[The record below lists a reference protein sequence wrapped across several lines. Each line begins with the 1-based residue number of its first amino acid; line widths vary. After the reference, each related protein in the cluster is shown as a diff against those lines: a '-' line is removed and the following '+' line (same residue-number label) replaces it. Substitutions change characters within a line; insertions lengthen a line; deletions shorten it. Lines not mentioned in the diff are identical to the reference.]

1 MEKNSIKSNV
11 KNKIKNSK
19 LGLGLFI
26 VLIVLIAII
35 KQGLVA
41 DLPINILAHAK
52 QDDALMV
59 DMAKEMLNGNYL
71 GGYNDL
77 IFTKGIMFPLF
88 LVIGYSLG
96 FSYISF
102 QTLVYTLSCAF
113 FIYSIK
119 DFIKSKWILLGIFVA
134 LVFNPLSFASETLMR
149 VYRNGI
155 TMSQVLIIIGSYIGM
170 YMNRTDKKKTLFFA
184 LFGGLG
190 IGTMYHTREDAFWI
204 MPFMIVVTMILIG
217 LLIKD
222 KKKDIIKTGKM
233 QTFIYVIPFVMLTL
247 VTNIISTINYNHY
260 GIYTYNELNDSNFT
274 KCMKAIYSVKPN
286 VEIEYVSNPKEKIE
300 RIAEV
305 SPTFNSIVDVMLNKN
320 YKSFDGYDRKPGD
333 GEIEDGWFFWVL
345 RESVVESGV
354 CETVND
360 IDEFYLKVTEE
371 INTAI
376 ADGKLE
382 KQATMPSSLMP
393 PWRKGNFGKLFAA
406 LGEEIGFIL
415 NYDDV
420 EVKIEESIIDSKYQV
435 YEDFKNI
442 TRNNAISP
450 IKEVQVSGWFA
461 NIDTEDIVLEVQDE
475 NGDTLHVFA
484 MLKEDKILKEYINDR
499 FEINHSGR
507 VNYFAK
513 FEAPKDSK
521 RFFIVAKNNDE
532 VLIKKEIEN
541 KTVNYEE
548 NNCLLEIKK
557 LVVLDKEIE
566 EKAEVAAEKLTG
578 ILNVYRNTGVAVF
591 VVAMIIF
598 VYYIVKLVYM
608 LVKGKI
614 DDNIDLLN
622 TVLILLGII
631 LTVLVLMLGVAYNHI
646 ASCNSI
652 TYMYLSG
659 AYPIVIMFWSVSI
672 GKGMENLYIF
682 INKKLRKV

>member
-1 MEKNSIKSNV
+1 MENKELKKIDMKKS
-11 KNKIKNSK
+11 KISTV
-19 LGLGLFI
+19 LVILLILFI
-26 VLIVLIAII
+26 VFL
-35 KQGLVA
+35 KQSLVS

-190 IGTMYHTREDAFWI
+190 ISTMYHTREDAFWI
-204 MPFMIVVTMILIG
+204 MPFMIVVTMILVG

-233 QTFIYVIPFVMLTL
+233 QTLIYVMPFVMLTL
-247 VTNIISTINYNHY
+247 VTNIISTINYNNY

-305 SPTFNSIVDVMLNKN
+305 SPTFSTIVDVMLNNN
-320 YKSFDGYDRKPGD
+320 YKYFDGYDRKPDD
-333 GEIEDGWFFWVL
+333 GEVEDGWFFWVL

-354 CETVND
+354 YKTVND
-360 IDEFYLKVTEE
+360 IDNFYLKVTEE
-371 INTAI
+371 INAAI
-376 ADGKLE
+376 KDGKLE

-393 PWRKGNFGKLFAA
+393 PWRKGNLGKLFAA
-406 LGEEIGFIL
+406 LGEEVGFIL
-415 NYDDV
+415 NYEDV
-420 EVKIEESIIDSKYQV
+420 EVKVEESVIDSKFQV

-450 IKEVQVSGWFA
+450 IKEIQISGWFA
-461 NIDTEDIVLEVQDE
+461 CIDTEDVVLEVQDE
-475 NGDTLHVFA
+475 NGNTLHVFA
-484 MLKEDKILKEYINDR
+484 MLKEDKILKDYVNNR
-499 FEINHSGR
+499 FGINHSGKM
-507 VNYFAK
+507 NYSAK
-513 FEAPKDSK
+513 FEVPRDSK
-521 RFFIVAKNNDE
+521 RFFVVAKNNDE
-532 VLIKKEIEN
+532 ILIKKEIEN
-541 KTVNYEE
+541 KTVNLED

-566 EKAEVAAEKLTG
+566 EKAEVATERLNG
-578 ILNVYRNTGVAVF
+578 ILNVYRNTGVLVF

-598 VYYIVKLVYM
+598 VYYIIKLVYM
-608 LVKGKI
+608 LVKGRI
-614 DDNIDLLN
+614 NDNIDLLN

-646 ASCNSI
+646 ASCDSI

-672 GKGMENLYIF
+672 GKGIENLYIF
-682 INKKLRKV
+682 IKNKLGRV

>member
-1 MEKNSIKSNV
+1 MENKELKKIDMKKS
-11 KNKIKNSK
+11 KISTV
-19 LGLGLFI
+19 LVILLILFI
-26 VLIVLIAII
+26 VFL
-35 KQGLVA
+35 KQSLVS

-170 YMNRTDKKKTLFFA
+170 YMNRTDKKKTMFFA

-190 IGTMYHTREDAFWI
+190 ISTMYHTREDAFWI
-204 MPFMIVVTMILIG
+204 MPFMIVVTMILVG
-217 LLIKD
+217 HLIKD

-233 QTFIYVIPFVMLTL
+233 QTLIYVIPFVMLTL
-247 VTNIISTINYNHY
+247 VTNIISTINYNNY

-305 SPTFNSIVDVMLNKN
+305 SPTFSTIVDVMLNNN
-320 YKSFDGYDRKPGD
+320 YKYFDGYDRKPDD
-333 GEIEDGWFFWVL
+333 GEVEDGWFFWVL

-354 CETVND
+354 YKTVND
-360 IDEFYLKVTEE
+360 IDNFYLKVTEE
-371 INTAI
+371 INAAI
-376 ADGKLE
+376 KDGKLE

-393 PWRKGNFGKLFAA
+393 PWRKGNLGKLFAA
-406 LGEEIGFIL
+406 LGEEVGFIL

-420 EVKIEESIIDSKYQV
+420 EVKVEESVIDSKFQV

-450 IKEVQVSGWFA
+450 IKEIQISGWFA
-461 NIDTEDIVLEVQDE
+461 CIDTEDVVLEVQDE
-475 NGDTLHVFA
+475 NGNTLHVFA
-484 MLKEDKILKEYINDR
+484 MLKEDKILKDYINNR
-499 FEINHSGR
+499 FGINHSGKM
-507 VNYFAK
+507 NYSAK
-513 FEAPKDSK
+513 FEVPRDSK
-521 RFFIVAKNNDE
+521 RFFVVAKNNDE
-532 VLIKKEIEN
+532 ILIKKEIEN
-541 KTVNYEE
+541 KTVNLED

-566 EKAEVAAEKLTG
+566 EKAEVATERLNG
-578 ILNVYRNTGVAVF
+578 ILNVYRNTGVLVF

-598 VYYIVKLVYM
+598 VYYIIKLVYM
-608 LVKGKI
+608 LVKGRI
-614 DDNIDLLN
+614 NDNIDLLN

-646 ASCNSI
+646 ASCDSI

-672 GKGMENLYIF
+672 GKGIENLYIF
-682 INKKLRKV
+682 IKNKLGRV

>member
-1 MEKNSIKSNV
+1 MENKELKKIDMKKS
-11 KNKIKNSK
+11 KISTV
-19 LGLGLFI
+19 LVILLILFI
-26 VLIVLIAII
+26 VFL
-35 KQGLVA
+35 KQSLVS

-52 QDDALMV
+52 QDDALMI

-170 YMNRTDKKKTLFFA
+170 YMNRTDKKKTMFFA

-190 IGTMYHTREDAFWI
+190 ISTMYHTREDAFWI
-204 MPFMIVVTMILIG
+204 MPFMIVVTMILVG

-233 QTFIYVIPFVMLTL
+233 QTLIYVMPFVMLTL
-247 VTNIISTINYNHY
+247 VTNIISTINYNNY

-305 SPTFNSIVDVMLNKN
+305 SPTFSTIVDVMLNNN
-320 YKSFDGYDRKPGD
+320 YKYFDGYDRKPDD
-333 GEIEDGWFFWVL
+333 GEVEDGWFFWVL

-354 CETVND
+354 YKTVND
-360 IDEFYLKVTEE
+360 IDNFYLKVTEE
-371 INTAI
+371 INAAI
-376 ADGKLE
+376 KDGKLE

-393 PWRKGNFGKLFAA
+393 PWRKGNLGKLFAA
-406 LGEEIGFIL
+406 LGEEVGFIL

-420 EVKIEESIIDSKYQV
+420 EVKVEESVIDSKFQV

-450 IKEVQVSGWFA
+450 IKEIQISGWFA
-461 NIDTEDIVLEVQDE
+461 CIDTEDVVLEVQDE
-475 NGDTLHVFA
+475 NGNTLHVFA
-484 MLKEDKILKEYINDR
+484 MLKEDKILKDYINNR
-499 FEINHSGR
+499 FGINHSGKM
-507 VNYFAK
+507 NYSAK
-513 FEAPKDSK
+513 FEVPRDSK
-521 RFFIVAKNNDE
+521 RFFVVAKNNDE
-532 VLIKKEIEN
+532 ILIKKEIEN
-541 KTVNYEE
+541 KTVNLED

-566 EKAEVAAEKLTG
+566 EKAEVATERLNG
-578 ILNVYRNTGVAVF
+578 ILNVYRNTGVLVF

-598 VYYIVKLVYM
+598 VYYIIKLVYM
-608 LVKGKI
+608 LVKGRI
-614 DDNIDLLN
+614 NDNIDLLN

-646 ASCNSI
+646 ASCDSI

-672 GKGMENLYIF
+672 GKGIENLYIF
-682 INKKLRKV
+682 IKNKLGRV

>member
-1 MEKNSIKSNV
+1 MENKELKKIDMKKS
-11 KNKIKNSK
+11 KISTV
-19 LGLGLFI
+19 LVILLILFI
-26 VLIVLIAII
+26 VFL
-35 KQGLVA
+35 KQSLVS

-190 IGTMYHTREDAFWI
+190 ISTMYHTREDAFWI
-204 MPFMIVVTMILIG
+204 MPFMIVVTMILVG

-233 QTFIYVIPFVMLTL
+233 QTLIYVIPFVMLTL
-247 VTNIISTINYNHY
+247 VTNIISTINYNNY

-305 SPTFNSIVDVMLNKN
+305 SPTFSTIVDVMLNNN
-320 YKSFDGYDRKPGD
+320 YKYFDGYDRKPDD
-333 GEIEDGWFFWVL
+333 GEVEDGWFFWVL

-354 CETVND
+354 YKTVND
-360 IDEFYLKVTEE
+360 IDNFYLKVTEE
-371 INTAI
+371 INAAI
-376 ADGKLE
+376 KDGKLE

-393 PWRKGNFGKLFAA
+393 PWRKGNLGKLFAA
-406 LGEEIGFIL
+406 LGEEVGFIL
-415 NYDDV
+415 NYEDV
-420 EVKIEESIIDSKYQV
+420 EVKVEESVIDSKFQV

-450 IKEVQVSGWFA
+450 IKEIQISGWFA
-461 NIDTEDIVLEVQDE
+461 CIDTEDVVLEVQDE
-475 NGDTLHVFA
+475 NGNTLHVFA
-484 MLKEDKILKEYINDR
+484 MLKEDKILKDYINNR
-499 FEINHSGR
+499 FGINHSGKM
-507 VNYFAK
+507 NYSAK
-513 FEAPKDSK
+513 FEVPRDSK
-521 RFFIVAKNNDE
+521 RFFVVAKNNDE
-532 VLIKKEIEN
+532 ILIKKEIEN
-541 KTVNYEE
+541 KTVNLED

-566 EKAEVAAEKLTG
+566 EKAEVATERLNG
-578 ILNVYRNTGVAVF
+578 ILNVYRNTGVLVF

-598 VYYIVKLVYM
+598 VYYIIKLVYM
-608 LVKGKI
+608 LVKGRI
-614 DDNIDLLN
+614 NDNIDLLN

-646 ASCNSI
+646 ASCDSI

-672 GKGMENLYIF
+672 GKGIENLYIF
-682 INKKLRKV
+682 IKNKLGRV

>member
-1 MEKNSIKSNV
+1 MENKELKKIDMKKS
-11 KNKIKNSK
+11 KISTV
-19 LGLGLFI
+19 LVILLILFI
-26 VLIVLIAII
+26 VFL
-35 KQGLVA
+35 KQSLVS

-170 YMNRTDKKKTLFFA
+170 YMNRTDKKKTMFFA

-190 IGTMYHTREDAFWI
+190 ISTMYHTREDAFWI
-204 MPFMIVVTMILIG
+204 MPFMIVVTMILVG

-233 QTFIYVIPFVMLTL
+233 QTLIYVMPFVMLTL
-247 VTNIISTINYNHY
+247 VTNIISTINYNNY

-305 SPTFNSIVDVMLNKN
+305 SPTFSTIVDVMLNNN
-320 YKSFDGYDRKPGD
+320 YKYFDGYDRKPDD
-333 GEIEDGWFFWVL
+333 GEVEDGWFFWVL

-354 CETVND
+354 YKTVND
-360 IDEFYLKVTEE
+360 IDNFYLKVTEE
-371 INTAI
+371 INAAI
-376 ADGKLE
+376 KDGKLE

-393 PWRKGNFGKLFAA
+393 PWRKGNLGKLFAA
-406 LGEEIGFIL
+406 LGEEVGFIL

-420 EVKIEESIIDSKYQV
+420 EVKVEESVIDSKFQV

-450 IKEVQVSGWFA
+450 IKEIQISGWFA
-461 NIDTEDIVLEVQDE
+461 CIDTEDVVLEVQDE
-475 NGDTLHVFA
+475 NGNTLHVFA
-484 MLKEDKILKEYINDR
+484 MLKEDKILKDYINNR
-499 FEINHSGR
+499 FGINHSGKM
-507 VNYFAK
+507 NYSAK
-513 FEAPKDSK
+513 FEVPRDSK
-521 RFFIVAKNNDE
+521 RFFVVAKNNDE
-532 VLIKKEIEN
+532 ILIKKEIEN
-541 KTVNYEE
+541 KTVNLED

-566 EKAEVAAEKLTG
+566 EKAEVATERLNG
-578 ILNVYRNTGVAVF
+578 ILNVYRNTGVLVF

-598 VYYIVKLVYM
+598 VYYIIKLVYM
-608 LVKGKI
+608 LVKGRI
-614 DDNIDLLN
+614 NDNIDLLN

-646 ASCNSI
+646 ASCDSI

-672 GKGMENLYIF
+672 GKGIENLYIF
-682 INKKLRKV
+682 IKNKLGRV

>member
-1 MEKNSIKSNV
+1 MENKELKKIDMKKS
-11 KNKIKNSK
+11 KISTV
-19 LGLGLFI
+19 LVILLILFI
-26 VLIVLIAII
+26 VFL
-35 KQGLVA
+35 KQSLVS

-190 IGTMYHTREDAFWI
+190 ISTMYHTREDAFWI
-204 MPFMIVVTMILIG
+204 MPFMIVVTMILVG

-233 QTFIYVIPFVMLTL
+233 QTLIYVIPFVMLTL
-247 VTNIISTINYNHY
+247 VTNIISTINYNNY

-305 SPTFNSIVDVMLNKN
+305 SPTFSTIVDVMLNNN
-320 YKSFDGYDRKPGD
+320 YKYFDGYDRKPDD
-333 GEIEDGWFFWVL
+333 GEVEDGWFFWVL

-354 CETVND
+354 YKTVND
-360 IDEFYLKVTEE
+360 IDNFYLKVTEE
-371 INTAI
+371 INAAI
-376 ADGKLE
+376 KDGKLE

-393 PWRKGNFGKLFAA
+393 PWRKGNLGKLFAA
-406 LGEEIGFIL
+406 LGEEVGFIL
-415 NYDDV
+415 NYEDV
-420 EVKIEESIIDSKYQV
+420 EVKVEESVIDSKFQV

-450 IKEVQVSGWFA
+450 IKEIQISGWFA
-461 NIDTEDIVLEVQDE
+461 CIDTEDVVLEVQDE
-475 NGDTLHVFA
+475 NGNTLHVFA
-484 MLKEDKILKEYINDR
+484 MLKEDKILKDYINNR
-499 FEINHSGR
+499 FGINHSGKM
-507 VNYFAK
+507 NYSAK
-513 FEAPKDSK
+513 FEVPRDSK
-521 RFFIVAKNNDE
+521 RFFVVAKNNDE
-532 VLIKKEIEN
+532 ILIKKEIEN
-541 KTVNYEE
+541 KTVNLED

-566 EKAEVAAEKLTG
+566 EKAEVATERLNG
-578 ILNVYRNTGVAVF
+578 ILNVYRNTGVLFF

-598 VYYIVKLVYM
+598 VYYIIKLVYM
-608 LVKGKI
+608 LVKGRI
-614 DDNIDLLN
+614 NDNIDLLN

-646 ASCNSI
+646 ASCDSI

-672 GKGMENLYIF
+672 GKGIENLYIF
-682 INKKLRKV
+682 IKNKLGRV

>member
-1 MEKNSIKSNV
+1 MENKELKKIDMKKS
-11 KNKIKNSK
+11 KISTV
-19 LGLGLFI
+19 LVILLILFI
-26 VLIVLIAII
+26 VFL
-35 KQGLVA
+35 KQSLVS

-155 TMSQVLIIIGSYIGM
+155 TMSQVLIIIGSYTGM
-170 YMNRTDKKKTLFFA
+170 YMNRTDKKKTMFFA

-190 IGTMYHTREDAFWI
+190 ISTMYHTREDAFWI
-204 MPFMIVVTMILIG
+204 MPFMIVVTMILVG

-233 QTFIYVIPFVMLTL
+233 QTLIYVIPFVMLTL
-247 VTNIISTINYNHY
+247 VTNIISTINYNNY

-305 SPTFNSIVDVMLNKN
+305 SPTFSTIVDVMLNNN
-320 YKSFDGYDRKPGD
+320 YKYFDGYDRKPDD
-333 GEIEDGWFFWVL
+333 GEVEDGWFFWVL

-354 CETVND
+354 YKTVND
-360 IDEFYLKVTEE
+360 IDNFYLKVTEE
-371 INTAI
+371 INAAI
-376 ADGKLE
+376 KDGKLE

-393 PWRKGNFGKLFAA
+393 PWRKGNLGKLFAA
-406 LGEEIGFIL
+406 LGEEVGFIL

-420 EVKIEESIIDSKYQV
+420 EVKVEESVIDSKFQV

-450 IKEVQVSGWFA
+450 IKEIQISGWFA
-461 NIDTEDIVLEVQDE
+461 CIDTEDVVLEVQDE
-475 NGDTLHVFA
+475 NGNTLHVFA
-484 MLKEDKILKEYINDR
+484 MLKEDKILKDYINNR
-499 FEINHSGR
+499 FGINHSGKM
-507 VNYFAK
+507 NYSAK
-513 FEAPKDSK
+513 FEVPRDSK
-521 RFFIVAKNNDE
+521 RFFVVAKNNDE
-532 VLIKKEIEN
+532 ILIKKEIEN
-541 KTVNYEE
+541 KTVNLED

-566 EKAEVAAEKLTG
+566 EKAEVATERLNG
-578 ILNVYRNTGVAVF
+578 ILNVYRNTGVLVF

-598 VYYIVKLVYM
+598 VYYIIKLVYM
-608 LVKGKI
+608 LVKGRI
-614 DDNIDLLN
+614 NDNIDLLN

-646 ASCNSI
+646 ASCDSI

-672 GKGMENLYIF
+672 GKEIENLYIF
-682 INKKLRKV
+682 IKNKLGRV

>member
-1 MEKNSIKSNV
+1 MENKELKKIDMKKS
-11 KNKIKNSK
+11 KISTV
-19 LGLGLFI
+19 LVILLILFI
-26 VLIVLIAII
+26 VFL
-35 KQGLVA
+35 KQSLVS

-170 YMNRTDKKKTLFFA
+170 YMNRTDKKKTMFFA

-190 IGTMYHTREDAFWI
+190 ISTMYHTREDAFWI
-204 MPFMIVVTMILIG
+204 MPFMIVVTMILVG

-233 QTFIYVIPFVMLTL
+233 QTLIYVIPFVMLTL
-247 VTNIISTINYNHY
+247 VTNIISTINYNNY

-305 SPTFNSIVDVMLNKN
+305 SPTFSTIVDVMLNNN
-320 YKSFDGYDRKPGD
+320 YKYFDGYDRKPDD
-333 GEIEDGWFFWVL
+333 GEVEDGWFFWVL

-354 CETVND
+354 YKTVYD
-360 IDEFYLKVTEE
+360 IDNFYLKVTEE
-371 INTAI
+371 INAAI
-376 ADGKLE
+376 KDGKLE

-393 PWRKGNFGKLFAA
+393 PWRKGNLGKLFAA
-406 LGEEIGFIL
+406 LGEEVGFIL

-420 EVKIEESIIDSKYQV
+420 EVKVEESVIDSKFQV

-450 IKEVQVSGWFA
+450 IKEIQISGWFA
-461 NIDTEDIVLEVQDE
+461 CIDTEDVVLEVQDE
-475 NGDTLHVFA
+475 NGNTLHVFA
-484 MLKEDKILKEYINDR
+484 MLKEDKILKEYINNR
-499 FEINHSGR
+499 FGINHSGKM
-507 VNYFAK
+507 NYSAK
-513 FEAPKDSK
+513 FEAPRDSK
-521 RFFIVAKNNDE
+521 RFFVVAKNNDE
-532 VLIKKEIEN
+532 ILIKKEIEN
-541 KTVNYEE
+541 KTVNLED

-566 EKAEVAAEKLTG
+566 EKAEVATERLNG
-578 ILNVYRNTGVAVF
+578 ILNVYRNTGVLFF

-598 VYYIVKLVYM
+598 VYYIIKLVYM
-608 LVKGKI
+608 LVKGRI
-614 DDNIDLLN
+614 NDNIDLLN

-646 ASCNSI
+646 ASCDSI

-672 GKGMENLYIF
+672 GKGIENLYIF
-682 INKKLRKV
+682 IKNKLGRV

>member
-1 MEKNSIKSNV
+1 MENKELKKIDMKKS
-11 KNKIKNSK
+11 KISTV
-19 LGLGLFI
+19 LVILLILFI
-26 VLIVLIAII
+26 VFL
-35 KQGLVA
+35 KQSLVS

-170 YMNRTDKKKTLFFA
+170 YMNRTDKKKTMFFA

-190 IGTMYHTREDAFWI
+190 ISTMYHTREDAFWI
-204 MPFMIVVTMILIG
+204 MPFMIVVTMILVG

-233 QTFIYVIPFVMLTL
+233 QTLIYVIPFVMLTL
-247 VTNIISTINYNHY
+247 VTNIISTINYNNY

-305 SPTFNSIVDVMLNKN
+305 SPTFSTIVDVMLNNN
-320 YKSFDGYDRKPGD
+320 YKYFDGYDRKPDD
-333 GEIEDGWFFWVL
+333 GEVEDGWFFWVL

-354 CETVND
+354 YKTVND
-360 IDEFYLKVTEE
+360 IDNFYLKVTEE
-371 INTAI
+371 INAAI
-376 ADGKLE
+376 KDGKLE

-393 PWRKGNFGKLFAA
+393 PWRKGNLGKLFAA
-406 LGEEIGFIL
+406 LGEEVGFIL

-420 EVKIEESIIDSKYQV
+420 EVKVEESVIDSKFQV

-450 IKEVQVSGWFA
+450 IKEIQISGWFA
-461 NIDTEDIVLEVQDE
+461 CIDTEDVVLEVQDE
-475 NGDTLHVFA
+475 NGNTLHVFA
-484 MLKEDKILKEYINDR
+484 MLKEDKILKDYINNR
-499 FEINHSGR
+499 FGINHSGKM
-507 VNYFAK
+507 NYSAK
-513 FEAPKDSK
+513 FEVPRDSK
-521 RFFIVAKNNDE
+521 RFFVVAKNNDE
-532 VLIKKEIEN
+532 ILIKKEIEN
-541 KTVNYEE
+541 KTVNLED

-566 EKAEVAAEKLTG
+566 EKAEVATERLNG
-578 ILNVYRNTGVAVF
+578 ILNVYRNTGVLVF

-598 VYYIVKLVYM
+598 VYYIIKLVYM
-608 LVKGKI
+608 LVKGRI
-614 DDNIDLLN
+614 NDNIDLLN

-646 ASCNSI
+646 ASCDSI

-672 GKGMENLYIF
+672 GKEIENLYIF
-682 INKKLRKV
+682 IKNKLGRV